1 MEFVLVENHRNTPDK
16 ELLSDVISVSKLL
29 SKESLTL
36 EEYNKYGKYHSTTL
50 TRRFGSWFDILEKCG
65 LAPSRP
71 MINIP
76 KEELFDNLEKLW
88 RHFGRQ
94 PKYHEVKKPL
104 SKYSV
109 GTYEKRWGTYY
120 NALKAFVEDI
130 NGVIVN
136 EKFRTEDKDTKNPR
150 AINYRTRFIV
160 MRRDGFQCKICGASP
175 AKDPNVTLHIDHII
189 PCAKG
194 GIADIEN
201 LQTLCS
207 KCNYGKSDL
216 DMYNDNNYTITN
228 EKN

>member
-1 MEFVLVENHRNTPDK
+1 MDFVLVEYHRNTSDK

-29 SKESLTL
+29 NKESLTQ

-50 TRRFGSWFDILEKCG
+50 TRRFGSWFDILKKCD
-65 LAPSRP
+65 LTPSRSL
-71 MINIP
+71 INIP
-76 KEELFDNLEKLW
+76 KEDLFDNLENLW

-94 PKYHEVKKPL
+94 PKYYEVKKPL

-130 NGVIVN
+130 NGEIIN
-136 EKFRTEDKDTKNPR
+136 DKNHIEGKDTNNPR
-150 AINYRTRFIV
+150 SINYRTRFIV

-175 AKDPNVTLHIDHII
+175 AKDPSVILHIDHII

-194 GIADIEN
+194 GDANLDN

-207 KCNYGKSDL
+207 KCNLGKSDL
-216 DMYNDNNYTITN
+216 DMY
-228 EKN
+228 K

>member
-29 SKESLTL
+29 SKESLTI

-136 EKFRTEDKDTKNPR
+136 EKFHTEGKDTKNPR

-175 AKDPNVTLHIDHII
+175 ARDPNVTLHIDHII

-216 DMYNDNNYTITN
+216 DMYNDN
-228 EKN
+228 

>member
-29 SKESLTL
+29 NKESLTQ

-50 TRRFGSWFDILEKCG
+50 TRRFGSWFEI
-65 LAPSRP
+65 
-71 MINIP
+71 
-76 KEELFDNLEKLW
+76 LW

-130 NGVIVN
+130 NGVIIN
-136 EKFRTEDKDTKNPR
+136 EKKHIEGKDTNNPR
-150 AINYRTRFIV
+150 SINYRTRFIV

-175 AKDPNVTLHIDHII
+175 AKDSNVILHIDHII

-194 GIADIEN
+194 GDANLDN

-207 KCNYGKSDL
+207 KCNLGKSDL
-216 DMYNDNNYTITN
+216 DMY
-228 EKN
+228 K

>member
-1 MEFVLVENHRNTPDK
+1 MDFVLVENHRNTPDK
-16 ELLSDVISVSKLL
+16 ELLSDVVSVSKLL
-29 SKESLTL
+29 NKKSLTIA
-36 EEYNKYGKYHSTTL
+36 EYNKYGKYHCTTL
-50 TRRFGSWFDILEKCG
+50 TRRFGSWFEILKKCN
-65 LAPSRP
+65 LAPSRSL
-71 MINIP
+71 INIP
-76 KEELFDNLEKLW
+76 NEELFDNLENLW

-136 EKFRTEDKDTKNPR
+136 EKIHAKGKDTNNPR
-150 AINYRTRFIV
+150 SINYRTRFIV
-160 MRRDGFQCKICGASP
+160 MQRDGFRCKICGASP
-175 AKDPNVTLHIDHII
+175 ANDHNVILHIDHII

-194 GIADIEN
+194 GDANLDN

-207 KCNYGKSDL
+207 KCNLGKSDL
-216 DMYNDNNYTITN
+216 NMYNEI
-228 EKN
+228 

>member
-1 MEFVLVENHRNTPDK
+1 MDFVLIENHRNTPDK

-29 SKESLTL
+29 NKESLTL
-36 EEYNKYGKYHSTTL
+36 EEYNKYGKYHCTTL
-50 TRRFGSWFDILEKCG
+50 TRRFGSWFEILKKCG
-65 LAPSRP
+65 LTPSRS

-76 KEELFDNLEKLW
+76 KEDLFDNLEKLW

-120 NALKAFVEDI
+120 NALRAFIEDI
-130 NGVIVN
+130 NGEIVN
-136 EKFRTEDKDTKNPR
+136 EKFPVKNNETNNPR
-150 AINYRTRFIV
+150 SINYRTRFIV
-160 MRRDGFQCKICGASP
+160 MRRDGFKCKICGASP
-175 AKDPNVTLHIDHII
+175 AKDSDVTLHIDHII

-194 GIADIEN
+194 GDANLDN

-207 KCNYGKSDL
+207 KCNLGKSDL
-216 DMYNDNNYTITN
+216 DMY
-228 EKN
+228 K

>member
-29 SKESLTL
+29 NKESLTQ

-50 TRRFGSWFDILEKCG
+50 TRRFGSWFEILKKCN
-65 LAPSRP
+65 LAPSRS

-76 KEELFDNLEKLW
+76 KEDLFDNLEILW

-130 NGVIVN
+130 NGVIIN
-136 EKFRTEDKDTKNPR
+136 EKKHIEGKDTNNPR
-150 AINYRTRFIV
+150 SINYRTRFIV

-175 AKDPNVTLHIDHII
+175 AKDSNVILHIDHII

-194 GIADIEN
+194 GDANLDN

-207 KCNYGKSDL
+207 KCNLGTSDL
-216 DMYNDNNYTITN
+216 DMYT
-228 EKN
+228 